1 LADTKERMSTQ
12 GSFEGEG
19 GTLTGRAPAA
29 RIFALVVL
37 SLVVLLGSLLAV
49 RAIGQHDGNTPVS
62 ARPNADGRSDANGVL
77 VVPKDEPKPK
87 PKPQAKPQRKPQTT
101 TRTPA
106 TSSSA
111 PVQSS
116 AASSSPAPAT
126 STPAPTP
133 APAPAPAPTPAP
145 APAPAPKP
153 QAQAAKKAAPV
164 QHTVVVTQ

>member
-1 LADTKERMSTQ
+1 MSTQ
-12 GSFEGEG
+12 GSFDGQD

-62 ARPNADGRSDANGVL
+62 ARPNADTGSDGNGVL

-87 PKPQAKPQRKPQTT
+87 PKPAAKPERKPQSTT
-101 TRTPA
+101 QAPA
-106 TSSSA
+106 TTSA

-116 AASSSPAPAT
+116 AASSSPVPSAPAPT
-126 STPAPTP
+126 PTPTPAPVTPTPAPTP
-133 APAPAPAPTPAP
+133 SR
-145 APAPAPKP
+145 APAPKP
-153 QAQAAKKAAPV
+153 QAQAAKKPAPV